1 MKAYP
6 VYKCKR
12 CGKIEVNGQVVT
24 SPEEIACVA
33 QINTHIC
40 DVSVYADGL
49 DDPNFIATEQIG
61 IMELV
66 GYNEIPE

>member
-1 MKAYP
+1 MKAHP

-12 CGKIEVNGQVVT
+12 CGKIEIDGQREVT
-24 SPEEIACVA
+24 SPEEIACVE
-33 QINTHIC
+33 QVTTHIC
-40 DVSVYADGL
+40 DVTLYTNESRSDYI
-49 DDPNFIATEQIG
+49 NYEEIG